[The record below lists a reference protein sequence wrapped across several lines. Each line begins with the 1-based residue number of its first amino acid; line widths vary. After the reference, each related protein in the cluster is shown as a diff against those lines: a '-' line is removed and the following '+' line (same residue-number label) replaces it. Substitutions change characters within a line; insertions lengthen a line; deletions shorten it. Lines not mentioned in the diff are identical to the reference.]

1 MLARLTGLALRRP
14 RAVLLVVLLLVMGAG
29 TLSMGLQDRVT
40 AGGYEDEGSESAKT
54 TGVVEQTF
62 NQRETNLVL
71 VVSDGRGVDNPQV
84 ATAAE
89 SLRQRLAQEQGV
101 SNVASYW
108 SLGRPAAL
116 RGEGGGSA
124 LVIGHIAGDFDER
137 IDRAEALRPKYT
149 GTVDGLN
156 VTMGGTALMW
166 QENIKQSQEDV
177 AKAESLVFPLT
188 MLVLVLIFGSLVA
201 ALLPLAVAFVALLVG
216 MAVMW
221 GLTFATETSNV
232 VVNITTFLS
241 LGLAIDYSL
250 LIVYRYRE
258 ELRKGSDIPT
268 AIMGAMRT
276 AGRTVVFSSVTMAI
290 AFTALLVFPHPF
302 LRSIGW
308 SCMATALIAAAGAL
322 LVVPAMLAWLGPRVE
337 KGRILR
343 RKQHPGAAAESGF
356 WHRMVTFVMRHPV
369 VASLGVLVGVVLV
382 GSPALGMNLRLPD
395 EQMLPQSAQ
404 SAQVA
409 QTVRADFNTRELDT
423 IQVVAQNIGNPQS
436 RSSDIAGYAARLSSM
451 PDVARVDAL
460 SGSYADGRQ
469 VAPPGPNSARFA
481 ASDATYL
488 QVVPAVDGYSEAA
501 KGLVDD
507 IRSGPAPFDV
517 TVGGIPADNA
527 DTFKTLYDRMPLAL
541 GILAVGMFVLL
552 FLLTG
557 SVVLP
562 IVAMVLSGLSMSA
575 TFGAVVYIFQD
586 GHLRWLVGDFI
597 TTGAV
602 IWMIPVMIFGIAFG
616 LAMDYQVFML
626 SRIKEEWDRTKDNT
640 QAVAVGLERTGRV
653 ITYAAI
659 LISTVFVVWVTSG
672 LNYMKAFAIGIP
684 LAILVDATVIRGL
697 LLPAVMKM
705 LGRGSWWAPKPL
717 RAVHRR
723 FGLSETAGP
732 LPAGAAGSAEGQQV
746 PVEVRK

>member
-40 AGGYEDEGSESAKT
+40 AGGYEDEGSESHKT
-54 TGVVEQTF
+54 TAVVEQTF
-62 NQRETNLVL
+62 GQRDPNLVL

-89 SLRQRLAQEQGV
+89 RLRQRLAKEQGV
-101 SNVASYW
+101 TNVGSYW
-108 SLGRPAAL
+108 SLGKPAAL
-116 RGEGGGSA
+116 RGKAGGSA
-124 LVIGHIAGDFDER
+124 LVIGHIAGDFDQR
-137 IDRAEALRPKYT
+137 IDRAKALRPRYT

-156 VTMGGTALMW
+156 VKMGGTALMW
-166 QENIKQSQEDV
+166 QENITQSQKDV
-177 AKAESLVFPLT
+177 TKADSLVFPLT

-201 ALLPLAVAFVALLVG
+201 ALLPLAVAFVALMVG

-258 ELRKGSDIPT
+258 ELRKGSDTPT
-268 AIMGAMRT
+268 AITGAMRT

-322 LVVPAMLAWLGPRVE
+322 IVVPSLLAWLGPRVE

-356 WHRMVTFVMRHPV
+356 WHRTVTFVMRHPLV
-369 VASLGVLVGVVLV
+369 VSAAVLIGVLLV
-382 GSPALGMNLRLPD
+382 GSPALGMHLRLPD
-395 EQMLPQSAQ
+395 EQMLPKSAQ

-409 QTVRADFNTRELDT
+409 QTMRAQFNTRELET
-423 IQVVAQNIGNPQS
+423 IQVVATGIGDPRS
-436 RSSDIAGYAARLSSM
+436 RSNDIAGYASRLSSL
-451 PDVARVDAL
+451 PNVARVDAL
-460 SGSYADGRQ
+460 SGSYAKGGQ
-469 VAPPGPNSARFA
+469 VAPPGPAAQRFGA
-481 ASDATYL
+481 ANATYL
-488 QVVPAVDGYSEAA
+488 QVVPSVDGYSEDA
-501 KGLVDD
+501 KSLVND

-517 TVGGIPADNA
+517 KVGGIPADNA
-527 DTFKTLYDRMPLAL
+527 DTFKILYDRMPLAL

-575 TFGAVVYIFQD
+575 TFGAIVFIFQD

-626 SRIKEEWDRTKDNT
+626 SRIKEEWDRTGDNT
-640 QAVAVGLERTGRV
+640 RAVAAGLERTGRV
-653 ITYAAI
+653 ISYAAI

-697 LLPAVMKM
+697 LLPAVMKI
-705 LGRGSWWAPKPL
+705 LGRATWWAPKPL
-717 RAVHRR
+717 RALHRHV
-723 FGLSETAGP
+723 GVSESARP
-732 LPAGAAGSAEGQQV
+732 APAGAAGSAESQV